1 MSVILFLFLFC
12 LFCQIGI
19 GIGIG
24 YSLSQITKPPVFG
37 VLTIIVPSICLSS
50 RYSNMNSNDNGN
62 INTNL
67 SHRCDRGSSECFHI
81 LSK

>member
-1 MSVILFLFLFC
+1 MSVILFLFC
-12 LFCQIGI
+12 LFCQIGIGI

-67 SHRCDRGSSECFHI
+67 SDRCDRGSSECFHI